1 MICLE
6 SIQVNKDY
14 HIMKEQ
20 YEEILREKEMLI
32 NQIENQPLIH
42 NQEQDTQTIGKH
54 LIKNESIYNSIGPFL
69 ESTNSNLLEQETE
82 MVRLTFEFSLKTSSF
97 YFLVSISTKSYF
109 THHST

>member
-1 MICLE
+1 
-6 SIQVNKDY
+6 
-14 HIMKEQ
+14 MKEQ

-82 MVRLTFEFSLKTSSF
+82 MVCLTIHFF
-97 YFLVSISTKSYF
+97 YTFISWIF
-109 THHST
+109 